1 MEVPKYLMILWKSKW
16 LLLVGLVVA
25 VIGGMFAGFTLEN
38 GQLVSRTEQ
47 TYTARTTV
55 LVDSTT
61 QPLYQAVI
69 PGQQVVEGTT
79 PPTDVDL
86 TQKAIL
92 YAYLVSGE
100 QIRTGVEN
108 TVGEFADTEALTA
121 LRRTTQPGGDEAF
134 PGRFTLP
141 IIDVVGI
148 STEPE
153 RAEEI
158 SAAATQLFLDQ
169 VLQEQEAAQV
179 PEGNRVRLS
188 VLDQVQATEEEG
200 SNPAIPVVVA
210 ALGIFL
216 LFVVAAFLI
225 AGSKASRG
233 NKRAAE
239 EEAAAAAA
247 GGDAPDAAADDSR
260 PRGRRRRTPVSTGD
274 EPIEELTPSS
284 DREPARVG

>member
-25 VIGGMFAGFTLEN
+25 VIGGLFAGFTYEN

-47 TYTARTTV
+47 SYAARTTV
-55 LVDSTT
+55 LVNSTT
-61 QPLYQAVI
+61 QPMYQAVI
-69 PGQQVVEGTT
+69 PGQQIVEGTT
-79 PPTDVDL
+79 PSTDVDL

-92 YAYLVSGE
+92 YAYLVSG
-100 QIRTGVEN
+100 QGIRTGVES
-108 TVGEFADTEALTA
+108 TVGEFADTEALTS

-134 PGRFTLP
+134 PGRFSLP

-148 STEPE
+148 STEPD

-158 SAAATQLFLDQ
+158 SSTATQLFLDQ
-169 VLQEQEAAQV
+169 VLAEQEAAQI
-179 PEGNRVRLS
+179 PEGERVQLT
-188 VLDQVQATEEEG
+188 VLDQVPAAEQEG
-200 SNPAIPVVVA
+200 SNPAIPVVIA
-210 ALGIFL
+210 SLGIFL

-225 AGSKASRG
+225 AGARASRG

-239 EEAAAAAA
+239 DEAAAAAA
-247 GGDAPDAAADDSR
+247 AADAPDAAADDNR

-274 EPIEELTPSS
+274 EPIDELTPSS